1 MGCLLCILALA
12 ALTQAAQ
19 HTTID
24 VTLPPPTGL
33 RPRAPQLFVPGDD
46 STLKCTASTFANK
59 TTEFSA
65 TTEDCL
71 CIADNL
77 STEDWS
83 GSFLLRPADGVGF
96 GATAVTCRSC
106 SFVVETKAE
115 GGTSVGSEDV
125 AGYVRDAVERFVKL
139 DMDRIG
145 AEGET
150 VCEDGV
156 EVGGFVNMK
165 WSIAHVPN

>member
-1 MGCLLCILALA
+1 MLAIAALA
-12 ALTQAAQ
+12 RATRSS
-19 HTTID
+19 TTID
-24 VTLPPPTGL
+24 VALPPHRGL
-33 RPRAPQLFVPGDD
+33 HRRAPQLFVPGDD

-65 TTEDCL
+65 STEDCL
-71 CIADNL
+71 CIADSL
-77 STEDWS
+77 STEEWS

-96 GATAVTCRSC
+96 GSTAVTCRSC
-106 SFVVETKAE
+106 SFLVETKAE

-125 AGYVRDAVERFVKL
+125 VSYVRDAVERFVRL
-139 DMDRIG
+139 DTDRIG

-156 EVGGFVNMK
+156 EVGGFAKIK
-165 WSIAHVPN
+165 WTIAHVPN